1 MMNEKLIIE
10 FCDKQAEEDKRF
22 RQEKTSGS
30 FPKILPIRKQRIELE
45 N

>member
-22 RQEKTSGS
+22 RQEK
-30 FPKILPIRKQRIELE
+30 KILPKRKQRIKLE
-45 N
+45 NRKPSQ